1 METASVPMGAR
12 GDKSLQKEI
21 QMLKTQIAQELN
33 LSIDGPTP
41 TSPHGD
47 DPEELSITHTS
58 SQPNFKR
65 QGPTHSLT
73 THQDVTN
80 APGHGVGLGGR
91 ARL

>member
-33 LSIDGPTP
+33 LSTDGP

-47 DPEELSITHTS
+47 DPEELSITHTP